1 MCSKALDKKT
11 LEKTYCKTLSN
22 YPWILRCSRSLS
34 WYQLLSGVH
43 STHQSKRHSAQPTA
57 TLQKSS
63 DMRLEAQH
71 VQNSFSWRAP
81 ISTSNAQR
89 LLSCKSGR
97 TTQII
102 GGIRAR
108 CACRIKRCVL
118 QREWQMH
125 AQTKRYARC
134 NKHDNRSLTTHG
146 YTLLLCS
153 CVF

>member
-1 MCSKALDKKT
+1 MCSKALDKKILKRLTARHLATTHEFFDAADHYLDTNCFPACIQHTSPRDT
-11 LEKTYCKTLSN
+11 L
-22 YPWILRCSRSLS
+22 PGRLRP
-34 WYQLLSGVH
+34 Y
-43 STHQSKRHSAQPTA
+43 K
-57 TLQKSS
+57 KSS